1 MQKEDSFIRRI
12 LRFCKYHKMLIVFL
26 VLFFTINI
34 WAMFGDKGFISRVK
48 LVRENNKLY
57 EQYKEDSAKSVS
69 LEKEIEELNKSDKK
83 LEKIAREKFGM
94 TKPGEKIF
102 KILIDSTKK

>member
-1 MQKEDSFIRRI
+1 
-12 LRFCKYHKMLIVFL
+12 
-26 VLFFTINI
+26 
-34 WAMFGDKGFISRVK
+34 MFGDKGFISRVK
-48 LVRENNKLY
+48 LLRENNKLY

>member
-1 MQKEDSFIRRI
+1 
-12 LRFCKYHKMLIVFL
+12 
-26 VLFFTINI
+26 
-34 WAMFGDKGFISRVK
+34 MFGDKGFISRVK